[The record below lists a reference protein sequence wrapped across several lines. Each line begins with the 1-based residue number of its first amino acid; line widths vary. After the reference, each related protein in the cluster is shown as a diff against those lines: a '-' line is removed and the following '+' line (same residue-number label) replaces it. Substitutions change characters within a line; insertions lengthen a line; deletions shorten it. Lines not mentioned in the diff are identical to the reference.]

1 MRSANGRP
9 IPREEAGFALIEV
22 LISAVIIVLASG
34 ATFGLLSAS
43 AHSSA
48 EERHRSE
55 AFGLAQEDQA
65 RLRALPISS
74 LNRLNQT
81 RTVTLNGNPFTI
93 ESEGEYIN
101 NKTGTSSCGQGTSS
115 ADYIQIT
122 STVTWPSLGS
132 RKPAEIQSIV
142 APPPGSLNPENG
154 TLTISADNAAEA
166 PISGIGLSG
175 TGAGTFSGT
184 TDSEGCAV
192 FANQA
197 AGNYTLTPSGV
208 ATGLVEQNGNP
219 PGPQTVSVIAGSTST
234 VQLLYDR
241 PGSIP
246 IKFTAILGGI
256 LKESEADSA
265 VVFNTGMTTAKTFGT
280 IGTPKRELEAKPL
293 FPFTS
298 PDTVYAGSCE
308 GDNPNPEDETNPP
321 DAAALA
327 SVIIPPGGPSP
338 TATVQLPVLNL
349 NVWSGSGSSSPGTR
363 VKSAHVIVSDTKCP
377 AKRTYTTEATGT
389 GATSIALPWSTYE
402 VCADN
407 GSGGTSHKQAST
419 QAVQN
424 LTSTG
429 TTVNLY
435 LGATGLARGPC
446 T

>member
-74 LNRLNQT
+74 LNRLNET

-122 STVTWPSLGS
+122 STVTWRSLGS

-321 DAAALA
+321 DAAALGERDHPARWAVPNRHGPAAGPQSECLERQRQLESRNSSEKRPRNRQRHQMPREADLHHRSVRHSPPPA
-327 SVIIPPGGPSP
+327 SPSHG
-338 TATVQLPVLNL
+338 ALM
-349 NVWSGSGSSSPGTR
+349 
-363 VKSAHVIVSDTKCP
+363 KSAP
-377 AKRTYTTEATGT
+377 TTA
-389 GATSIALPWSTYE
+389 AE
-402 VCADN
+402 VRAI
-407 GSGGTSHKQAST
+407 SRRAPRLSKT
-419 QAVQN
+419 
-424 LTSTG
+424 
-429 TTVNLY
+429 
-435 LGATGLARGPC
+435 
-446 T
+446 